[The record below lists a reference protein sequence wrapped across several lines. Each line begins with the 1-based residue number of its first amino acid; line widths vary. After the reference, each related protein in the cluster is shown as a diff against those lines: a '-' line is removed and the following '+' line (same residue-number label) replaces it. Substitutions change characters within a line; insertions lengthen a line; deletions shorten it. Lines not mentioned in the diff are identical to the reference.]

1 MGNQEAH
8 IKLLKHSFNKI
19 KTIEE
24 YRKKLTYLQEFMK
37 NGVIDQSTYST
48 LLKHLEKKRLI
59 LKAAH
64 K

>member
-8 IKLLKHSFNKI
+8 IKLLMYSFNKI

-24 YRKKLTYLQEFMK
+24 YRKKLTYLQEFMR
-37 NGVIDQSTYST
+37 NGVIDQSTYSD
-48 LLKHLEKKRLI
+48 LLKHLEKKRLK